1 MNKPILTTSGDPVDS
16 QVKQRILDSGEQL
29 FAERGFDGTS
39 VRTIT
44 NQAQCN
50 LASVNYHFGGK
61 DKLYVE
67 VFRRQL
73 VHLRQVRIAGIE
85 KVVKTEGASLTIE
98 QLLYA
103 FAHVFLDPLVEP
115 SQGHRF
121 TQLMLR
127 ELSDPLLPANLLWEE
142 MFFPVSQVLL
152 KALHQLYPQLDPLV
166 ATRCIHSLIGQLVH
180 VVQVRKIFSDQSGEH
195 PVLDLTAMIEH
206 IVRFSAGGFE
216 ACYKNG
222 GDHA

>member
-1 MNKPILTTSGDPVDS
+1 MTPQKTTADAKES
-16 QVKQRILDSGEQL
+16 QVKQRILDTAERL
-29 FAERGFDGTS
+29 FAEHGFDGAN

-44 NQAQCN
+44 DEAQCN

-61 DKLYVE
+61 DKLYIE

-85 KVVKTEGASLTIE
+85 EVLKTQGSNLTIE
-98 QLLYA
+98 QLLRA

-127 ELSDPLLPANLLWEE
+127 ELSDPLLPANLLCEE

-152 KALHQLYPQLDPLV
+152 EALHRLYPQLHQRV
-166 ATRCIHSLIGQLVH
+166 ATQCIHSLIGQLVH
-180 VVQVRKIFSDQSGEH
+180 VVQVRKLFIRQSGEH
-195 PVLDLTAMIEH
+195 PVLDLATMIEH
-206 IVRFSAGGFE
+206 IVRFSASGFQ
-216 ACYKNG
+216 ACLETGKRN
-222 GDHA
+222 D